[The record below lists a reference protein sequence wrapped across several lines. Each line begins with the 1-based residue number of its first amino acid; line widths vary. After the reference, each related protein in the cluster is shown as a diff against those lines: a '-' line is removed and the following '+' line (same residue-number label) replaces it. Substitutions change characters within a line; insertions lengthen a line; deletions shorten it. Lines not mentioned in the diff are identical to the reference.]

1 MSSSDGIVYSI
12 PPPPGITPNS
22 QAPYHAAGLVVVTC
36 VFVPLAIMAVS
47 VRTFTRSRI
56 VRIFAADDY
65 VMIFALLTSIALT
78 GCILNLLDYGLG
90 KHLYDVPLDDLYPNF
105 LKINVIA
112 AMLFCAATGMAKTSV
127 LLFYRRI
134 FPSKNF
140 HCVIWCLVAFTI
152 CYSSAS
158 VLANLFSCR
167 PISASWDIQYAG
179 TAKCINRPVFYF
191 AQAGLGI
198 ATDFAT
204 VIAPLPMMWNLQIPI
219 RQKIGVGGILIMGS
233 FVCVV
238 SIIRLKSLYVLLK
251 GTDLTLDTVDALLW
265 CVIELNL
272 SIVGGCAPTLRP
284 FMRKYCP
291 KVLGSSGRMYG
302 SGDAQHGKNHSY
314 PLKSH
319 DKSASAT
326 KDNKSRLG
334 ISGGS
339 TVTGENESEEF
350 IIEQNSNS
358 RDDSEF
364 GGIVRTVDFGYEEG
378 VEPKEK

>member
-1 MSSSDGIVYSI
+1 MSSYDGIVYSI

-22 QAPYHAAGLVVVTC
+22 QAPYHATGLVVVIC
-36 VFVPLAIMAVS
+36 VFVPLAIIAVS

-56 VRIFAADDY
+56 VRIFAADD
-65 VMIFALLTSIALT
+65 
-78 GCILNLLDYGLG
+78 LLDYGLG

-112 AMLFCAATGMAKTSV
+112 AILFCAATGMAKTSI

-134 FPSKNF
+134 FPSRKF
-140 HCVIWCLVAFTI
+140 HCVIWGLVAFTV

-158 VLANLFSCR
+158 VLANVFSCR
-167 PISASWDIQYAG
+167 PISASWDIKYAG
-179 TAKCINRPVFYF
+179 TAECINRPVFYF

-204 VIAPLPMMWNLQIPI
+204 VIAPLPMMYNLQIPM

-251 GTDLTLDTVDALLW
+251 GSDLTVDTVDALTW

-284 FMRKYCP
+284 FMRKYFP
-291 KVLGSSGRMYG
+291 RVLGSSGRMYG
-302 SGDAQHGKNHSY
+302 SDEARPGKGHSY

-319 DKSASAT
+319 DKSTPAT
-326 KDNKSRLG
+326 KDSKSRLG
-334 ISGGS
+334 IPGGN

-350 IIEQNSNS
+350 IIGQKDSL
-358 RDDSEF
+358 RDDLEF

-378 VEPKEK
+378 VEQRER

>member
-1 MSSSDGIVYSI
+1 MSSYDGIVYSI

-22 QAPYHAAGLVVVTC
+22 QAPYHAAGLVVVIC
-36 VFVPLAIMAVS
+36 VFVPLAIIAVS

-56 VRIFAADDY
+56 VRIFAADD
-65 VMIFALLTSIALT
+65 
-78 GCILNLLDYGLG
+78 LLDYGLG

-112 AMLFCAATGMAKTSV
+112 AILFCAATGMAKTSV

-134 FPSKNF
+134 FPSRQF
-140 HCVIWCLVAFTI
+140 HFVIWCLVAFTF

-158 VLANLFSCR
+158 VLANVFSCR
-167 PISASWDIQYAG
+167 PISASWDIKYAG
-179 TAKCINRPVFYF
+179 IAKCINRPVFYF

-219 RQKIGVGGILIMGS
+219 RQKIGVG
-233 FVCVV
+233 V
-238 SIIRLKSLYVLLK
+238 
-251 GTDLTLDTVDALLW
+251 DTVDALLW

-302 SGDAQHGKNHSY
+302 SGDANHGKGHSY

-319 DKSASAT
+319 DKSSPAT

-334 ISGGS
+334 IPGGS

-350 IIEQNSNS
+350 IIGQKSNS

-364 GGIVRTVDFGYEEG
+364 GGIVKTVDFGYEDG
-378 VEPKEK
+378 VEKRER

>member
-1 MSSSDGIVYSI
+1 MSSYDG
-12 PPPPGITPNS
+12 
-22 QAPYHAAGLVVVTC
+22 PYHATGLVVVIC
-36 VFVPLAIMAVS
+36 VFVPLAIIAVS

-56 VRIFAADDY
+56 VRIFAADD
-65 VMIFALLTSIALT
+65 
-78 GCILNLLDYGLG
+78 LLDYGLG

-112 AMLFCAATGMAKTSV
+112 AILFCAATGMAKTSI

-134 FPSKNF
+134 FPSRKF
-140 HCVIWCLVAFTI
+140 HCAIWGLVAFTV

-158 VLANLFSCR
+158 VLANVFSCR
-167 PISASWDIQYAG
+167 PISASWDIKYAG
-179 TAKCINRPVFYF
+179 TAECINRPVFYF

-204 VIAPLPMMWNLQIPI
+204 VIAPLPMI
-219 RQKIGVGGILIMGS
+219 
-233 FVCVV
+233 VCVV

-251 GTDLTLDTVDALLW
+251 GSDLTVDTVDALTW

-291 KVLGSSGRMYG
+291 RVLGSSGRMYG
-302 SGDAQHGKNHSY
+302 SDEARPGKGHSY

-319 DKSASAT
+319 DKSTPAT
-326 KDNKSRLG
+326 KDSKSRLG
-334 ISGGS
+334 IPGGN

-350 IIEQNSNS
+350 IIGQKDSL
-358 RDDSEF
+358 RDDLEF

-378 VEPKEK
+378 VEQRER